1 MEYAYRKYL
10 FDATSELI
18 IECLTGISE
27 DEVRDCCDYK
37 IFRRGQEYFEEG
49 MVEYFNHNKGN
60 NTVNAVITG
69 TMEYSIGFYLQ
80 AGGIYSTCE
89 CPYDGVLNKLNF

>member
-1 MEYAYRKYL
+1 MEYTPGEYL

-37 IFRRGQEYFEEG
+37 IFRRGR
-49 MVEYFNHNKGN
+49 NISKK
-60 NTVNAVITG
+60 AW
-69 TMEYSIGFYLQ
+69 
-80 AGGIYSTCE
+80 
-89 CPYDGVLNKLNF
+89 